1 MSNEGYITR
10 VMVADDHHATREGL
24 CALLERERNM
34 QVVAQAGDGEEAVA
48 LFRVHHPQLTLM
60 DLHMPGLDGL
70 KAAAAILEESPR
82 ALIVA
87 LTSYDGDARVA
98 RAVALGVRSYLLKTS
113 HPSVLK
119 EALHRV
125 LRGEIVVDPRLEQAS
140 KTPREP
146 LTNREISVVK
156 LIAQGNPN
164 RDIGLS
170 LNISEN
176 TVKARIKS
184 VLIKLGARDRTHAV
198 TLARDR
204 GFLDF

>member
-48 LFRVHHPQLTLM
+48 LFRVHHPQLALM

-98 RAVALGVRSYLLKTS
+98 RALALGARSYLLKTS

-125 LRGEIVVDPRLEQAS
+125 LRGEIVVDPRLEQTS